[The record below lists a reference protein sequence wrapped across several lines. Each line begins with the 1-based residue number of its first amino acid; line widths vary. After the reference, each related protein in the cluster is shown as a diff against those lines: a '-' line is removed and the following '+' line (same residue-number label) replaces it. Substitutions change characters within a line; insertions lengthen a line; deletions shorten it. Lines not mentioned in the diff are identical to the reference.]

1 MVDLF
6 VEMAFSVFD
15 DFTAA
20 QGFLCFI
27 PEHGVLLNFWLWQ
40 FLGRLHP
47 MIVHFPIGLLVV
59 AFILELFSFRK
70 KKQGVPFRH
79 ISGAR
84 YRRSERIAG
93 RHSRMV
99 S

>member
-27 PEHGVLLNFWLWQ
+27 PEQ
-40 FLGRLHP
+40 CGRP
-47 MIVHFPIGLLVV
+47 
-59 AFILELFSFRK
+59 
-70 KKQGVPFRH
+70 
-79 ISGAR
+79 
-84 YRRSERIAG
+84 
-93 RHSRMV
+93 
-99 S
+99 